1 MANKAG
7 HRRFGTVRRRASGR
21 FQARYRGLDGVMRSA
36 PRTFESKGAAVRWL
50 TLTEGQMIRG
60 DWTDPGTHAVS
71 LIDYVELWIAERPLQ
86 PRTRDLYRSLLKNH
100 IDGFLSGHTVASL
113 SPAAVRA
120 WRRELLERGRSEMTA
135 AKSYRLLRAA
145 LNTAVAEDRL
155 IRENPCRIR
164 GFDKE
169 SSPERSVASVSQVF
183 ALAGA
188 VPARHRGLV
197 LFAAFTG
204 LRWGELV
211 ALRRGD
217 LDLDAR
223 VVRVVRKFAELQDGT
238 RVAGPPK
245 SAAGVRAVALPVAV
259 VGEMRTHLTAFVST
273 GLDALLFVGERGAS
287 LRRNNWGKSVGWAN
301 AVRAAGLPVGF
312 HFHDLRHTG
321 NHLAAASGASTREL
335 MHRMGHSS
343 VRAAL
348 IYQHATSGR
357 DREIA
362 DAMDRRI
369 GGSARANGPLMAQ
382 VDERPHGSAGDSA
395 PAGH

>member
-1 MANKAG
+1 MANKVG

-21 FQARYRGLDGVMRSA
+21 YQARYRGRDGLMRSA
-36 PRTFESKGAAVRWL
+36 PRTFESKGAAIRWL
-50 TLTEGQMIRG
+50 TLAEGQMIRG
-60 DWTDPGTHAVS
+60 EWTDPGTDEVS

-86 PRTRDLYRSLLKNH
+86 PRTRDLYRSLLANH
-100 IDGFLSGHTVASL
+100 IDGFLSEHTVASV
-113 SPAAVRA
+113 SPAVVRA
-120 WRRELLERGRSEMTA
+120 WRRELLDRGRSEMTA
-135 AKSYRLLRAA
+135 AKAYRLLRAV
-145 LNTAVAEDRL
+145 LNTAIAEDRL

-169 SSPERSVASVSQVF
+169 SSPERSVATVGQVY

-188 VPARHRGLV
+188 VPARYRALV

-211 ALRRGD
+211 ALRRCD
-217 LDLDAR
+217 LELDER
-223 VVRVVRKFAELQDGT
+223 VVRVVRKFAELQDGS

-245 SAAGVRAVALPVAV
+245 SAAGVRAVAIPAV
-259 VGEMRTHLTAFVST
+259 LVGEMRTHVTAFV
-273 GLDALLFVGERGAS
+273 GGELDALLFVGERGAP
-287 LRRNNWGKSVGWAN
+287 LRRNNWGKSVGWAR

-348 IYQHATSGR
+348 IYQHATRVGTERSR
-357 DREIA
+357 TRWIVESIA
-362 DAMDRRI
+362 PAQ
-369 GGSARANGPLMAQ
+369 LMA
-382 VDERPHGSAGDSA
+382 R
-395 PAGH
+395 